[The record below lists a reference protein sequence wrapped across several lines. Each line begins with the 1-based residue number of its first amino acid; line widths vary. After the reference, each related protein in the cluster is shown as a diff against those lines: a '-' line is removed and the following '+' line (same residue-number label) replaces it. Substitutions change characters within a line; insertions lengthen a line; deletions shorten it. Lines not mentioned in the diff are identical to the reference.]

1 MHSKCFKS
9 EQYAHSNKVRML
21 GNILIVDDDQGVLES
36 LDLLLRGESKKVVTL
51 IDPNGLHSA
60 LKPGLFDVVLL
71 DMNFSTGRNTGKE
84 GLFWLAEIKKAD
96 PHVSVIM
103 ITAYGDV
110 NLAVQT
116 MKGGAVDFVQK
127 PWNSEK
133 LISTLNAA
141 CQLSVSRRKVEQ
153 LETEKQVLQE
163 DLTRSYEEIVGR
175 SPRILLLHETIRKVA
190 RTDTSILIQGENGT
204 GKELIAWE
212 IHKQSKRS
220 GQLFVSV
227 DLGAL
232 SESLFESELF
242 GHSKG
247 AFTDA
252 KEERKGRFEAANG
265 GTLFLDEI
273 GNLPLHLQSKLLSAL
288 QSRQIIPV
296 GSNTPVLVDVRIIS
310 ATNQNLGQLV
320 AKGLFR
326 EDLYYRINTIQL
338 ESPALRDRD
347 LDVEILAEHFLRKF
361 SLKYGKPGLRI
372 SRKAMDKLNRH
383 QWPGNIRELQH
394 AMENIVIM
402 SESDTIS
409 PEDVNLVS
417 PAFSEEQGLNLE
429 NVEKN
434 TIRKALLKYKGNY
447 STIAAELGIS
457 RTTLYHKIRKY
468 GL

>member
-1 MHSKCFKS
+1 
-9 EQYAHSNKVRML
+9 ML
-21 GNILIVDDDQGVLES
+21 GKILIIDDDRGVLES
-36 LDLLLRGESKKVVTL
+36 LDLLLRAEAALVRTL
-51 IDPNGLHSA
+51 SDPTQIKEE
-60 LKPGLFDVVLL
+60 LKAEVFDAVLL
-71 DMNFSTGRNTGKE
+71 DMNFTTGRNTGKE
-84 GLFWLAEIKKAD
+84 GLSWLAEIRKTD
-96 PHVSVIM
+96 PNVSVIM
-103 ITAYGDV
+103 ITAFGDV
-110 NLAVQT
+110 DLAVQA
-116 MKGGAVDFVQK
+116 MKGGAFDFVQK

-141 CQLSVSRRKVEQ
+141 CQLSRSRRKVEQ
-153 LETEKQVLQE
+153 LEAENQVLQA
-163 DLTRSYEEIVGR
+163 DLTRSYEEMVGR
-175 SPRILLLHETIRKVA
+175 SPRIQQLHESIRKVA
-190 RTDTSILIQGENGT
+190 RTDTSVLIQGENGT

-212 IHKQSKRS
+212 IHKQSKRQ
-220 GQLFVSV
+220 GQLFVTV

-242 GHSKG
+242 GHTKG

-252 KEERKGRFEAANG
+252 REERKGRFEAANR

-288 QSRQIIPV
+288 QSRQIVPV
-296 GSNTPVLVDVRIIS
+296 GSNVPVPVDVRIIS
-310 ATNQNLGQLV
+310 ATNQNLGELV
-320 AKGLFR
+320 ARGLFR

-338 ESPALRDRD
+338 EVPALRDREQD
-347 LDVEILAEHFLRKF
+347 LELLAEHFLRKF

-372 SRKAMDKLNRH
+372 SRKAMDKLHRH

-394 AMENIVIM
+394 AMENMVIM

-409 PEDVNLVS
+409 PEDVNLTT
-417 PAFSEEQGLNLE
+417 PAHSEDQGLNLE

-434 TIRKALLKYKGNY
+434 TIRKALTKYKGNY
-447 STIAAELGIS
+447 SNIAAELGIS

>member
-1 MHSKCFKS
+1 
-9 EQYAHSNKVRML
+9 ML
-21 GNILIVDDDQGVLES
+21 GNILIIDDDQGVLES

-51 IDPNGLHSA
+51 NDPNRLHST

-71 DMNFSTGRNTGKE
+71 DMNFSTGRNTGNE
-84 GLFWLAEIKKAD
+84 GLFWLSEIKKTD
-96 PHVSVIM
+96 PLVSVIM

-110 NLAVQT
+110 DLAVRT

-127 PWNSEK
+127 PWKSEK

-153 LETEKQVLQE
+153 LQTEKQVLKE
-163 DLTRSYEEIVGR
+163 DVTRNYEKIVGH
-175 SPRILLLHETIRKVA
+175 SPRIQHLHEIIRKVA
-190 RTDTSILIQGENGT
+190 RTDTSVLIQGENGT

-212 IHKQSKRS
+212 IHKQSLR
-220 GQLFVSV
+220 GDQLFITV

-242 GHSKG
+242 GHTKG

-265 GTLFLDEI
+265 GTLFMDEI

-296 GSNTPVLVDVRIIS
+296 GSNTPVPIDVRIIS
-310 ATNQNLGQLV
+310 ATNQQLSQLV
-320 AKGLFR
+320 AKGHFR
-326 EDLYYRINTIQL
+326 EDLYYRINTIQI

-347 LDVEILAEHFLRKF
+347 QDMEILAEHFLRKF

-409 PEDVNLVS
+409 PEDVNMVS
-417 PAFSEEQGLNLE
+417 PTLSEDQGLNLE
-429 NVEKN
+429 TVEKN
-434 TIRKALLKYKGNY
+434 TIRKALMKYKGNY
-447 STIAAELGIS
+447 SSIAAELGIS

>member
-1 MHSKCFKS
+1 
-9 EQYAHSNKVRML
+9 ML
-21 GNILIVDDDQGVLES
+21 GNILIVDDDEGVLES
-36 LDLLLRGESKKVVTL
+36 LDLLLRGESKKVHTL
-51 IDPNGLHSA
+51 ADPNRLPST
-60 LKPGLFDVVLL
+60 LNPGIFDVVLL
-71 DMNFSTGRNTGKE
+71 DMNFSTGRNTGNE
-84 GLFWLAEIKKAD
+84 GLFWLTEIRKMD

-110 NLAVQT
+110 DLAVRT
-116 MKGGAVDFVQK
+116 MKGGAVDFIQK

-141 CQLSVSRRKVEQ
+141 CQLSASRRKVEQ

-163 DLTRSYEEIVGR
+163 DVTRNYEKIVGN
-175 SPRILLLHETIRKVA
+175 SPRILFLHDTIRKVA
-190 RTDTSILIQGENGT
+190 RTDTSVLIQGENGT
-204 GKELIAWE
+204 GKELIAWK
-212 IHKQSKRS
+212 IHRQSKRS
-220 GQLFVSV
+220 KQLFVTV

-242 GHSKG
+242 GHTKG

-252 KEERKGRFEAANG
+252 GEERKGRFEAANG

-296 GSNTPVLVDVRIIS
+296 GSNTPIQVDVRIIS

-320 AKGLFR
+320 ARGLFR

-338 ESPALRDRD
+338 ESPPLRDRD
-347 LDVEILAEHFLRKF
+347 LDIEILTEHFLRKF
-361 SLKYGKPGLRI
+361 AIKYGKPALRI
-372 SRKAMDKLNRH
+372 SHKAMDKLNRH

-394 AMENIVIM
+394 AIENMVIM

-409 PEDVNLVS
+409 PKDVNLAT
-417 PAFSEEQGLNLE
+417 PTPSEEQGLNLE
-429 NVEKN
+429 TVAKN
-434 TIRKALLKYKGNY
+434 TIRKALMKYKGNY
-447 STIAAELGIS
+447 SSIAAELGIS

>member
-1 MHSKCFKS
+1 
-9 EQYAHSNKVRML
+9 ML
-21 GNILIVDDDQGVLES
+21 GNILIIDDDQGVLES

-51 IDPNGLHSA
+51 KDPNRLQST
-60 LKPGLFDVVLL
+60 LKQGIFDVVLL
-71 DMNFSTGRNTGKE
+71 DMNFSTGRNTGNE
-84 GLFWLAEIKKAD
+84 GLFWLSEIRKTD
-96 PHVSVIM
+96 PEVSVIM

-110 NLAVQT
+110 DLAVET
-116 MKGGAVDFVQK
+116 MKGGAVDFIQK
-127 PWNSEK
+127 PWKSEK

-141 CQLSVSRRKVEQ
+141 CQLSASRRKVEQ
-153 LETEKQVLQE
+153 LETEKQVLQ
-163 DLTRSYEEIVGR
+163 DDVSRNYEEIVGS
-175 SPRILLLHETIRKVA
+175 SPRIQLLHETIRKVA
-190 RTDTSILIQGENGT
+190 RTDTSVLIQGENGT

-220 GQLFVSV
+220 DQLFITV

-242 GHSKG
+242 GHTRG

-252 KEERKGRFEAANG
+252 KEERKGRFEAAHR
-265 GTLFLDEI
+265 GTLFMDEI

-288 QSRQIIPV
+288 QSRQIIPL
-296 GSNTPVLVDVRIIS
+296 GSNTPVPVDVRIIS

-320 AKGLFR
+320 SKGLFR
-326 EDLYYRINTIQL
+326 EDLYYRINTIQI

-347 LDVEILAEHFLRKF
+347 HDIEILAAHFLRKF
-361 SLKYGKPGLRI
+361 SQKYGKPGLRI
-372 SRKAMDKLNRH
+372 SQKAMDKLYRH

-394 AMENIVIM
+394 AMENMVIM

-417 PAFSEEQGLNLE
+417 PTLSEEQGLNLE
-429 NVEKN
+429 TVEKN

>member
-1 MHSKCFKS
+1 
-9 EQYAHSNKVRML
+9 ML
-21 GNILIVDDDQGVLES
+21 GNILIVDDDEGVLES
-36 LDLLLRGESKKVVTL
+36 LDLLLRGESKQVLTL
-51 IDPNGLHSA
+51 ADPNRLPSI
-60 LKPGLFDVVLL
+60 LNPGKFDVVLL
-71 DMNFSTGRNTGKE
+71 DMNFSTGRNTGNE
-84 GLFWLAEIKKAD
+84 GLFWLTEIRKMD
-96 PHVSVIM
+96 PHISVIM

-110 NLAVQT
+110 DLAVRT
-116 MKGGAVDFVQK
+116 MKGGAVDFIQK

-141 CQLSVSRRKVEQ
+141 CQLSASRRKVEQ
-153 LETEKQVLQE
+153 LETEKQLLQE
-163 DLTRSYEEIVGR
+163 DLTRSYEEIVGQ
-175 SPRILLLHETIRKVA
+175 SPRVLHLHETIRKVA
-190 RTDTSILIQGENGT
+190 RTDTSVLIQGENGT

-212 IHKQSKRS
+212 IHKQSRRS
-220 GQLFVSV
+220 DQLFVTV

-252 KEERKGRFEAANG
+252 KEERKGRFEVANG
-265 GTLFLDEI
+265 GSLFLDEI

-288 QSRQIIPV
+288 QSKQIIPV
-296 GSNTPVLVDVRIIS
+296 GSNTPVPVDVRIIS

-320 AKGLFR
+320 ARGLFR

-347 LDVEILAEHFLRKF
+347 MDVEILAEHFLRKF
-361 SLKYGKPGLRI
+361 SLKYGKPGIRI

-402 SESDTIS
+402 TESNTIS

-417 PAFSEEQGLNLE
+417 PSFSEEQGLNLE
-429 NVEKN
+429 EVEKN
-434 TIRKALLKYKGNY
+434 TIRKALLKYRGNY
-447 STIAAELGIS
+447 STVAAELGIS

>member
-1 MHSKCFKS
+1 
-9 EQYAHSNKVRML
+9 ML
-21 GNILIVDDDQGVLES
+21 GNILIIDDDQGILES
-36 LDLLLRGESKKVVTL
+36 LDLLLRGESKEVVTL
-51 IDPNGLHSA
+51 IDPNRLHST

-71 DMNFSTGRNTGKE
+71 DMNFSTGRNTGNE
-84 GLFWLAEIKKAD
+84 GLFWLSEIRKTD
-96 PHVSVIM
+96 PLVSVIM

-110 NLAVQT
+110 DLAVKT
-116 MKGGAVDFVQK
+116 MKGGAVDFIQK
-127 PWNSEK
+127 PWKSEK

-141 CQLSVSRRKVEQ
+141 CQLSASRRKVEQ
-153 LETEKQVLQE
+153 LQTEKQVLKE
-163 DLTRSYEEIVGR
+163 VVTRNYEEILGH
-175 SPRILLLHETIRKVA
+175 SPRIQHLHEIIRKVS
-190 RTDTSILIQGENGT
+190 RTDTSVLIQGENGT

-212 IHKQSKRS
+212 IHKQSLR
-220 GQLFVSV
+220 GDQLFITV

-242 GHSKG
+242 GHAKG

-265 GTLFLDEI
+265 GTLFMDEI

-288 QSRQIIPV
+288 QSRQIFPV
-296 GSNTPVLVDVRIIS
+296 GSNTPVPIDVRIIS
-310 ATNQNLGQLV
+310 ATNQQLSQLV
-320 AKGLFR
+320 AKGHFR
-326 EDLYYRINTIQL
+326 EDLYYRINTIQI

-347 LDVEILAEHFLRKF
+347 QDMEILAEHFLRKF

-383 QWPGNIRELQH
+383 HWPGNIRELQH
-394 AMENIVIM
+394 AIENIVIM
-402 SESDTIS
+402 SESDSIS

-417 PAFSEEQGLNLE
+417 TTLSEDPGLNLE
-429 NVEKN
+429 TVEKN
-434 TIRKALLKYKGNY
+434 TIRKALSKYKGNY

>member
-1 MHSKCFKS
+1 
-9 EQYAHSNKVRML
+9 ML
-21 GNILIVDDDQGVLES
+21 GNILIIDDDQGVLES
-36 LDLLLRGESKKVVTL
+36 LDLLLRGESKKVLTL
-51 IDPNGLHSA
+51 ADPNRLHST
-60 LKPGLFDVVLL
+60 LKPGIYDVVLL
-71 DMNFSTGRNTGKE
+71 DMNFSTGRNTGNE
-84 GLFWLAEIKKAD
+84 GLFWLSEIKKTD

-110 NLAVQT
+110 DLAVRT
-116 MKGGAVDFVQK
+116 MKGGAVDFIQK

-141 CQLSVSRRKVEQ
+141 CQLSSSRRKVEQ

-163 DLTRSYEEIVGR
+163 DVTRNYEEIVGR
-175 SPRILLLHETIRKVA
+175 SPRIILLHETIRKVA
-190 RTDTSILIQGENGT
+190 RTDTSVLIQGENGT

-212 IHKQSKRS
+212 IHKQSKRRD
-220 GQLFVSV
+220 QLFITV

-242 GHSKG
+242 GHTKG

-252 KEERKGRFEAANG
+252 KEERKGRFEAAHG
-265 GTLFLDEI
+265 GTLFMDEI

-288 QSRQIIPV
+288 QSRQIIPL
-296 GSNTPVLVDVRIIS
+296 GSNTPVPIDVRIIS
-310 ATNQNLGQLV
+310 ATNQKLDQLV

-326 EDLYYRINTIQL
+326 EDLYYRINTIQI

-347 LDVEILAEHFLRKF
+347 HDIEILAEHFLRKF
-361 SLKYGKPGLRI
+361 SLKYGKPALRI
-372 SRKAMDKLNRH
+372 SQKAMEKLNRH

-394 AMENIVIM
+394 AIENMVIM
-402 SESDTIS
+402 SESDIIS

-429 NVEKN
+429 TVEKN
-434 TIRKALLKYKGNY
+434 TIRKALMKYKGNY

-457 RTTLYHKIRKY
+457 RTTLYHKIKKY

>member
-1 MHSKCFKS
+1 LNEKL
-9 EQYAHSNKVRML
+9 AML
-21 GNILIVDDDQGVLES
+21 GNILIIDDDQGVLES
-36 LDLLLRGESKKVVTL
+36 LDLLLRGESKKVQTL
-51 IDPNGLHSA
+51 ADPKQLHST
-60 LKPGLFDVVLL
+60 LKPGIFDVVLL
-71 DMNFSTGRNTGKE
+71 DMNFSTGRNTGNE
-84 GLFWLAEIKKAD
+84 GLFWLSEIRKVD
-96 PHVSVIM
+96 PLVSVIM

-110 NLAVQT
+110 NLAVET
-116 MKGGAVDFVQK
+116 MKGGAVDFIQK

-141 CQLSVSRRKVEQ
+141 CQLSISRRKVEQ

-163 DLTRSYEEIVGR
+163 DATRNYEEIVGQ
-175 SPRILLLHETIRKVA
+175 SPRIQHLHETIRKVA

-212 IHKQSKRS
+212 IHNQSKRS
-220 GQLFVSV
+220 NKLFITV

-242 GHSKG
+242 GHTKG

-252 KEERKGRFEAANG
+252 RDERKGRFEAAHG

-273 GNLPLHLQSKLLSAL
+273 GNLPLHLQSKLLSVL
-288 QSRQIIPV
+288 QSRQIIPL
-296 GSNTPVLVDVRIIS
+296 GSNTPVPIDVRIIS
-310 ATNQNLGQLV
+310 ASNQSLSQLV

-326 EDLYYRINTIQL
+326 EDLYYRINTIQI

-347 LDVEILAEHFLRKF
+347 QDIEILAEHFFRKYAH
-361 SLKYGKPGLRI
+361 KYGKPGLRI
-372 SRKAMDKLNRH
+372 SRKAMDKLYRH

-394 AMENIVIM
+394 AVENMVIM
-402 SESDTIS
+402 SESDIIS
-409 PEDVNLVS
+409 PEEVNLVS
-417 PAFSEEQGLNLE
+417 PALSEEQGLNLAT
-429 NVEKN
+429 VEKN
-434 TIRKALLKYKGNY
+434 TISKALLKYKGNY
-447 STIAAELGIS
+447 SSIAAELGIS